1 MKRVQTLS
9 ALFSFPGFRA
19 RSRLQG
25 IFGDPHARL
34 VTLVRRKK
42 RPCARA
48 VGRGT
53 APSMTARRAECGIL
67 MPPAGASI
75 WRSSNGAWPARAVRG
90 YRWSGWIG
98 WRRIRAIPNGL
109 PTT

>member
-25 IFGDPHARL
+25 MLVDPHARL
-34 VTLVRRKK
+34 VTLLRRKK

-48 VGRGT
+48 VERGT
-53 APSMTARRAECGIL
+53 GPSTTARHAGCGIP
-67 MPPAGASI
+67 MRRAGVSI
-75 WRSSNGAWPARAVRG
+75 WSLSNGEWPARAVRG
-90 YRWSGWIG
+90 
-98 WRRIRAIPNGL
+98 
-109 PTT
+109 

>member
-25 IFGDPHARL
+25 IFGDPPARL

-42 RPCARA
+42 RRCAPA
-48 VGRGT
+48 VG
-53 APSMTARRAECGIL
+53 L
-67 MPPAGASI
+67 AGPDA
-75 WRSSNGAWPARAVRG
+75 
-90 YRWSGWIG
+90 
-98 WRRIRAIPNGL
+98 
-109 PTT
+109 

>member
-1 MKRVQTLS
+1 MKQAQTLS

-42 RPCARA
+42 QRCAPV
-48 VGRGT
+48 VGCGT
-53 APSMTARRAECGIL
+53 APSTTARRAGCGIP
-67 MPPAGASI
+67 MRRAGASI
-75 WRSSNGAWPARAVRG
+75 WHLSNGEWLARAVRG
-90 YRWSGWIG
+90 
-98 WRRIRAIPNGL
+98 
-109 PTT
+109 